1 MTRPPASGYDP
12 PETGVIDG
20 MSGTRRRIATAVTGL
35 VTAAAVLSG
44 CGTATI
50 AGTAQPAAGA
60 ADLTTSTSTPVQL
73 PLSFEQ
79 RVNDM
84 VSDVV
89 SFWSPMTGET
99 YDDLTITIDAR
110 PDPDCPVDEWA
121 AVCSFPDATEP
132 ELHIDRASLEP
143 ITRATDPAGDMTLAV
158 FMAHEVGHV
167 VTNKAVGRLVER
179 MVSEQ
184 RAECAAGVF
193 IRNRG
198 ENYGTTDDLKVA
210 YKNRLKVFDVDDNK
224 ARDAMTAAFDVGVD
238 SLTVED
244 CIAAYPE

>member
-1 MTRPPASGYDP
+1 MNAW
-12 PETGVIDG
+12 
-20 MSGTRRRIATAVTGL
+20 RRIATAVTAT
-35 VTAAAVLSG
+35 VTAGLLLSG
-44 CGTATI
+44 CGTTV
-50 AGTAQPAAGA
+50 AGAPQPAAGA
-60 ADLTTSTSTPVQL
+60 ADLTTTTTTQL

-84 VSDVV
+84 VDDVLAW
-89 SFWSPMTGET
+89 WSPMTGET
-99 YDDLTITIDAR
+99 YSDLTVTIDAR

-121 AVCSFPDATEP
+121 AVCSFPDASEP

-167 VTNKAVGRLVER
+167 VTNVAVGRLVER

-193 IRNRG
+193 IRTRG
-198 ENYGTTDDLKVA
+198 EKYGTTDDLKVA
-210 YKNRLKVFDVDDNK
+210 YTNRLKVFDVDDNA

-244 CIAAYPE
+244 CIRAFPE

>member
-1 MTRPPASGYDP
+1 MTRPPASGYDTRK
-12 PETGVIDG
+12 TGVIDG
-20 MSGTRRRIATAVTGL
+20 MNARRRVSIAVTGS
-35 VTAAAVLSG
+35 VTAAVVLSG
-44 CGTATI
+44 CGTTV
-50 AGTAQPAAGA
+50 AGTAAPAAGA
-60 ADLTTSTSTPVQL
+60 ADLTTETTTTAPL
-73 PLSFEQ
+73 PSSFEQ
-79 RVNDM
+79 RVNSTVD
-84 VSDVV
+84 DVLA
-89 SFWSPMTGET
+89 WWRPMTGET
-99 YDDLTITIDAR
+99 YSDLTITIDTV
-110 PDPDCPVDEWA
+110 PDPDCPVTGRA
-121 AVCSFPDATEP
+121 AVCSYPDATEP

-143 ITRATDPAGDMTLAV
+143 ITRATDPAGEMTLAV

-167 VTNKAVGRLVER
+167 VTNVAVGRLVER

-210 YKNRLKVFDVDDNK
+210 YKNRLAVFDVDDNA

-244 CIAAYPE
+244 CIRAFPE